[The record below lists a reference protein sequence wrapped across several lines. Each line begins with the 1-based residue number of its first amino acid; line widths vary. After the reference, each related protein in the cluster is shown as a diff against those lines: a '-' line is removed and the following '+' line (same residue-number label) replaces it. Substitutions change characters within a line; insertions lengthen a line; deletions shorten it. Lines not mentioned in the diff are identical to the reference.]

1 MARVASGAHS
11 RAYRLY
17 DAEFPYP
24 APGFGAE
31 FAISKFKQIGVW
43 DKLPHAIK
51 DKAKAAKGSWTDL
64 KITQKDVDS
73 IPNDAWETI
82 AVELGLG
89 WT

>member
-17 DAEFPYP
+17 DAEFPCP

-43 DKLPHAIK
+43 DKLPHAVK